1 MLWFAKMRF
10 GKTLTALE
18 VIRRNQYRRVI
29 IVTHRPVVDDGW
41 SEDFKKIFFPG
52 NSQHDYHYERK
63 TKDSTY
69 TFDEKTDFENDL
81 IIRKLDKDEN
91 TYLFASFRT

>member
-1 MLWFAKMRF
+1 MRF

-41 SEDFKKIFFPG
+41 SDDFKRFSFPEIPNTITIMSVRPKIL
-52 NSQHDYHYERK
+52 HIHL
-63 TKDSTY
+63 TKRQILRMTSKSVIMIKMETILSTSLLC
-69 TFDEKTDFENDL
+69 K
-81 IIRKLDKDEN
+81 I
-91 TYLFASFRT
+91 